1 MVIETQPTMIAVP
14 SRQVRREIPILSY
27 GFRSFFL
34 VAGIYGGLGICIW
47 LPLFFGD
54 ISIPTAFSPV
64 DWHIHEMLYGYLPAV
79 MAGFLLTAIPNW
91 TGRLP
96 IRGRPLAILV
106 AAWLA
111 GRVAIFVSAIIGPIV
126 AGVVDVL
133 FPLLI
138 AAAAAREIAVGRNW
152 RNLPPV
158 AIFLLLVIGDA
169 IFHIED
175 FKTGSAD
182 IGTRLGIAAAIALIT
197 LIGGRVIPSFT
208 HNWLTRENPGRVPV
222 PFGPFDMAALVISM
236 LALVA
241 WICFPRWAGSAVLM
255 LIAGVAHAIRLGRW
269 AGYRTIRDRL
279 VLVLHVGYGFVP
291 LGFIL
296 LAAAILI
303 PQVVPT
309 SAGIHAWTAGAI
321 GTMTLAI
328 MTRASLG
335 HTGHRLIAGP
345 LTQLVYVAVVV
356 AALARIAATF
366 STNSATL
373 LLYIAGCA
381 WIAAFWSFAIGYGPL
396 LAKARQSQ

>member
-1 MVIETQPTMIAVP
+1 MLTKTQPTTVTVP
-14 SRQVRREIPILSY
+14 NRQVHRDIPILSY
-27 GFRSFFL
+27 GFRTFFL
-34 VAGIYGGLGICIW
+34 AASIYGGLGLCIW

-54 ISIPTAFSPV
+54 IAIPTAFSPV

-96 IRGRPLAILV
+96 IRGVPLAILLV
-106 AAWLA
+106 AWLA
-111 GRVAIFVSAIIGPIV
+111 GRVAVFTSAIIGPLA

-138 AAAAAREIAVGRNW
+138 AAAAVREIAVGRNW

-182 IGTRLGIAAAIALIT
+182 IGTRVGIAAAIALIT

-208 HNWLTRENPGRVPV
+208 HNWLTRENPGRVPT
-222 PFGPFDMAALVISM
+222 PFGLFDIGALAISA
-236 LALVA
+236 LALLA
-241 WICFPRWAGSAVLM
+241 WVCLPRWAGSAVLM

-269 AGYRTIRDRL
+269 AGYRTVRDRL
-279 VLVLHVGYGFVP
+279 VLVLHIGYSFVP

-303 PQVVPT
+303 PQRVPT
-309 SAGIHAWTAGAI
+309 SAGIHAWTIGAI

-335 HTGHRLIAGP
+335 HTGHKLIAGP
-345 LTQLVYVAVVV
+345 LTQLIYSAIVVAV
-356 AALARIAATF
+356 LARIAAAF

-373 LLYIAGCA
+373 LLCVAGCA
-381 WIAAFWSFAIGYGPL
+381 WVASFWGFAIGYGPL
-396 LAKARQSQ
+396 LTKARQS